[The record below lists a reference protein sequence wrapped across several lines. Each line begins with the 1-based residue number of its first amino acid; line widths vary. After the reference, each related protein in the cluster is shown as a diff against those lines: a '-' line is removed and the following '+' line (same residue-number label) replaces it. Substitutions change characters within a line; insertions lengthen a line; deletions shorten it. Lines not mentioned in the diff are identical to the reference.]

1 MFEKSFCP
9 SPWFHLRLKYD
20 GSFGECRW
28 GKKLPGH
35 NFANTSIMQFYNS
48 EQMARMRLQLLNGEK
63 PSNCQTCY
71 FEETFGKLNGRIRQ
85 LAKSG
90 IDKNNF
96 VLTARSSP
104 HYKLFEY
111 SQNNNGQANYE
122 PVDLQ
127 IDLGNICNSACIMCE
142 PFSSSRLTS
151 DYNKLSKTHPLF
163 DIPTPYKSWT
173 QDPALLDKFVN
184 EIIEIKNLKYIHFLG
199 GETLYDPAFYIICE
213 KLIDA
218 GISKNITIG
227 TTTNGTIY
235 DNRVERLINEFGD
248 FHLGISIEA
257 VTPIND
263 YIRYPGKLNDIISNI
278 DKFLELRKTSNLFIS
293 LRITPNIFTIYD
305 IDLFIRYMLENQVIA
320 ESCNILQKPAQLR
333 MELLPDDIRQEII
346 IKLKKVIEEFKLE
359 KHNVVNVRVTE
370 SIKKVISDIT
380 YEYLNFLETYSPLEN
395 EEELRYKLVNFL
407 KGFESLRENSILDYA
422 PRYKEFLRAYGY

>member
-28 GKKLPGH
+28 GDKKSNH
-35 NFANTSIMQFYNS
+35 NFTTSIMQFYNS
-48 EQMARMRLQLLNGEK
+48 EQMSHMRTQLLNGEK
-63 PSNCQTCY
+63 PNICETCY
-71 FEETFGKLNGRIRQ
+71 YEETFGKLNGRIRQ
-85 LAKSG
+85 LNKSG
-90 IDKNNF
+90 INKNNF
-96 VLTARSSP
+96 ALTTRSSP

-127 IDLGNICNSACIMCE
+127 IDLGNVCNSACIMCD
-142 PFSSSRLTS
+142 PFSSSRLTL

-163 DIPTPYKSWT
+163 PVPTPYKYWT
-173 QDPALLDKFVN
+173 QDPTRLDQFVN
-184 EIIEIKNLKYIHFLG
+184 ELIEIKNLKYIHFLG
-199 GETLYDPAFYIICE
+199 GETLYDPAFYTICE
-213 KLIDA
+213 KL
-218 GISKNITIG
+218 
-227 TTTNGTIY
+227 
-235 DNRVERLINEFGD
+235 
-248 FHLGISIEA
+248 LGISIEA

-263 YIRYPGKLNDIISNI
+263 YVRYPGKLTDIIPNI
-278 DKFLELRKTSNLFIS
+278 DKFLELRKTTNLFIS

-305 IDLFIRYMLENQVIA
+305 IDLLIRYMLENQVIA

-346 IKLKKVIEEFKLE
+346 AKLKKVIEEFQLK
-359 KHNVVNVRVTE
+359 KYNVVNVRVTE
-370 SIKKVISDIT
+370 SIKKVISDIA
-380 YEYLNFLETYSPLEN
+380 YEYLNFLETYSSLAD
-395 EEELRYKLVNFL
+395 EEELRYKLVNFI

-422 PRYKEFLRAYGY
+422 PRYEKFLRHYGY